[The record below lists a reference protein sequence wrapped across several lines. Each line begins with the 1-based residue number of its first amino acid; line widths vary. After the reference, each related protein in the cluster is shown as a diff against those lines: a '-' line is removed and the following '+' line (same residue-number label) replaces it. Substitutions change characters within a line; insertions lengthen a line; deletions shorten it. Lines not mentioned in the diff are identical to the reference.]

1 MDKSTIPDSHRS
13 LLDGPVLVLATLES
27 DGTPQLSTV
36 WFLAEGDA
44 VLISLN
50 TTRHKT
56 VNLRRNPACSV
67 LIPDAAN
74 PYRYLE
80 IRGRAEITPD
90 DDYVVADRVGAKYGA
105 NLRDMDHEGETRV
118 AVTVV
123 PSRVRAWG

>member
-1 MDKSTIPDSHRS
+1 MDKSTIPDSHRG

-36 WFLAEGDA
+36 WFLAEDDT

-56 VNLRRNPACSV
+56 ANLKRNPSCSV
-67 LIPDAAN
+67 LIPDAGN

-80 IRGRAEITPD
+80 IRGRAELTPD
-90 DDYVVADRVGAKYGA
+90 DDYSLADRLGAKYGS
-105 NLRDMDHEGETRV
+105 NLREMDPPGQTRV
-118 AVTVV
+118 AVTIH